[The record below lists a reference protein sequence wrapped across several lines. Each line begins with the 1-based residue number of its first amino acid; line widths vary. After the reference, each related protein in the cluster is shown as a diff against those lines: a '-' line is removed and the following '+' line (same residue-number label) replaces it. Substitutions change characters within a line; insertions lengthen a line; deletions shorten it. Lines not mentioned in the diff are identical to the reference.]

1 MEKTS
6 APADLRAIIVSIDLL
21 RTNQDN
27 LEQFNSIEFIELAR
41 SSGLKVEHHIFSKQ
55 NFVSASHFLTKGKA
69 EMNINSKTF
78 KEYFPTAVSQF
89 KILQPLTLT
98 NNLDQ
103 FNININVVGGGVSG
117 QVEAIRLALSRALC
131 LINEENRKI
140 LKPEGLLTRDS
151 RNVER
156 KKYGRKKARK
166 KFQFSKR

>member
-1 MEKTS
+1 MEKVH
-6 APADLRAIIVSIDLL
+6 AVGRRKKSI
-21 RTNQDN
+21 
-27 LEQFNSIEFIELAR
+27 AR
-41 SSGLKVEHHIFSKQ
+41 L
-55 NFVSASHFLTKGKA
+55 FLTKGKS
-69 EMNINSKTF
+69 EININSK
-78 KEYFPTAVSQF
+78 KYQDYFPTAVSQF
-89 KILQPLTLT
+89 KLLQPLNLT

-103 FNININVVGGGVSG
+103 FNININVVGGGVNG

-131 LINEENRKI
+131 QINEENRKI

>member
-1 MEKTS
+1 MEKVH
-6 APADLRAIIVSIDLL
+6 AVGRRKKSI
-21 RTNQDN
+21 
-27 LEQFNSIEFIELAR
+27 AR
-41 SSGLKVEHHIFSKQ
+41 L
-55 NFVSASHFLTKGKA
+55 FLTKGKS
-69 EMNINSKTF
+69 EININSKKF
-78 KEYFPTAVSQF
+78 QDYFPTAVSQF
-89 KILQPLTLT
+89 KLLQPLNLT

-103 FNININVVGGGVSG
+103 FNINISVVGGGVSG

-131 LINEENRKI
+131 QINEENRKI

>member
-1 MEKTS
+1 MEKVH
-6 APADLRAIIVSIDLL
+6 AVGRRKKSI
-21 RTNQDN
+21 
-27 LEQFNSIEFIELAR
+27 AR
-41 SSGLKVEHHIFSKQ
+41 L
-55 NFVSASHFLTKGKA
+55 FLTKGKS
-69 EMNINSKTF
+69 EININSK
-78 KEYFPTAVSQF
+78 KYKDYFPTAVSQF
-89 KILQPLTLT
+89 KLLQPLSLT

-131 LINEENRKI
+131 QINEENRKI

>member
-1 MEKTS
+1 MEKVH
-6 APADLRAIIVSIDLL
+6 AVGRRKKSI
-21 RTNQDN
+21 
-27 LEQFNSIEFIELAR
+27 AR
-41 SSGLKVEHHIFSKQ
+41 L
-55 NFVSASHFLTKGKA
+55 FLTKGKS
-69 EMNINSKTF
+69 EININSKKF
-78 KEYFPTAVSQF
+78 QDYFPTAVSRF
-89 KILQPLTLT
+89 KLLQPLNLT

-103 FNININVVGGGVSG
+103 FNINISVVGGGVSG

-131 LINEENRKI
+131 QINEENRKI

>member
-1 MEKTS
+1 MEKVH
-6 APADLRAIIVSIDLL
+6 AVGRRKKSI
-21 RTNQDN
+21 
-27 LEQFNSIEFIELAR
+27 AR
-41 SSGLKVEHHIFSKQ
+41 L
-55 NFVSASHFLTKGKA
+55 FLTKGKS
-69 EMNINSKTF
+69 EININSK
-78 KEYFPTAVSQF
+78 KSQDYFPTAVSQF
-89 KILQPLTLT
+89 KLLQPLNLT

-103 FNININVVGGGVSG
+103 FNINISVVGGGVSG

-131 LINEENRKI
+131 QINEENRKI